1 MKINPIVP
9 NNAIVWV
16 YGKFPGKIGAKHVN
30 GTADWISGVPRHR
43 RNMVLHTRDILW
55 NEKDKRWYTMDPH
68 AVPID
73 AKKHV
78 TLETTEK
85 IESMLREGISRDKI
99 CEETGVSKLM
109 IQGIQ
114 RRML

>member
-9 NNAIVWV
+9 NDAVVWL
-16 YGKFPGKIGAKHVN
+16 YGKFPGKIGAKHVD
-30 GTADWISGVPRHR
+30 GTADWHSGAPRHMT
-43 RNMVLHTRDILW
+43 NKVLNTRDILW

-68 AVPID
+68 AVPLGV
-73 AKKHV
+73 KKHL
-78 TLETTEK
+78 TLEEIEK
-85 IESMLREGISRDKI
+85 IETMLRQGVSADRVHK
-99 CEETGVSKLM
+99 ETGVSKLM